1 VESVDAAPLVEAI
14 YWLES
19 AYIIEQVNATQLRA
33 VYQQNA
39 SIDSTTAIAGGG
51 FDAHRLVTNTLSEV
65 DDVKGSGAVHTPA
78 HLLKN
83 AGLAHV
89 HLVRNT
95 LLTEYMPLPS
105 EDTLQTLSTGLLSW
119 PSAAE
124 K

>member
-1 VESVDAAPLVEAI
+1 MESVDAAPLVEAI

-33 VYQQNA
+33 VRQQKA
-39 SIDSTTAIAGGG
+39 SIGLAAGAGSRFG
-51 FDAHRLVTNTLSEV
+51 AHKIVTNVLSEV

-95 LLTEYMPLPS
+95 LLSEYMPLPS